1 MYKVV
6 NIADLNLATN
16 FIETDKAI
24 EIDGTRTKMR
34 VADNDY
40 AHKNK
45 SYLSNSIDT
54 VEKAFNSYLDA
65 IDSIYS
71 TYLTSDISS
80 VYLPKGSAIS
90 TKTLETILSS
100 DAFLTRERCK
110 EIESECKAYIDE
122 LKNKAV
128 SIIMA
133 ELNVSFIKQNSAG
146 RLTYGQRGDAS
157 YDTEY
162 TTNITEFDTPTDNNY
177 DFEKG
182 EFSLASLLFGRAMGY
197 VDTTPDHDGNTG
209 TGIHSSFSADD
220 AWKDFYRKNRK
231 TYSLNGTAEEML
243 SGELSS
249 YIVFNGNDDNFDY
262 KIVVPEC
269 SFDFEK
275 KQTIPIAQLIK
286 GILKHQIKTVIKNVC
301 DKYIS
306 KMTSVPSLSSRSTS

>member
-16 FIETDKAI
+16 FIETDKVI

-65 IDSIYS
+65 IDSIYT

-100 DAFLTRERCK
+100 DAFLTKEKCK

-146 RLTYGQRGDAS
+146 RLTYGQRGDTS
-157 YDTEY
+157 YDTDY
-162 TTNITEFDTPTDNNY
+162 ILDVTEIGIPTDNDY

-182 EFSLASLLFGRAMGY
+182 EFSLANLLFGRAVGY
-197 VDTTPDHDGNTG
+197 AGNAHTSSSAS
-209 TGIHSSFSADD
+209 ISFSADD
-220 AWKDFYRKNRK
+220 AWKDFYRKNKRSY
-231 TYSLNGTAEEML
+231 TLNGTAENML

-249 YIVFNGNDDNFDY
+249 YVVFNGNDDNYDY
-262 KIVVPEC
+262 KIKVPEC
-269 SFDFEK
+269 SFDFVK

-306 KMTSVPSLSSRSTS
+306 KMTSVPTLTSRSNS